1 VQAAS
6 WLEHY
11 DEGMPATLGPYPER
25 TLLDYLDEAASERPD
40 GPALLFKG
48 HTVTH
53 GELQRLSDAFAAALA
68 ALGVAKGDRVALL
81 LPNCPQFLICELGAW
96 KAGAVV
102 VPLNPIYTEPE
113 LAGGLAR
120 TGAETIV
127 VLTPF
132 YGRVKAVQP
141 RTALRRV
148 VATNIKEYLP
158 PLLRV
163 LFTLARERKG
173 GHRVRLEVGDLWLP
187 DLLGRHRETPRR
199 DGRAGPGDQGQG
211 RDDHGQLEARPSS
224 GCVDE
229 VTMQHAVLPSRA
241 RYAQPPVPG
250 ILPGRG
256 ARHNPPDRLL
266 SPPDDGQRQPSAL
279 NRYQVSWPA

>member
-1 VQAAS
+1 MQAAS

-102 VPLNPIYTEPE
+102 VPLNPIYQDDAT
-113 LAGGLAR
+113 
-120 TGAETIV
+120 TM
-127 VLTPF
+127 
-132 YGRVKAVQP
+132 P
-141 RTALRRV
+141 R
-148 VATNIKEYLP
+148 
-158 PLLRV
+158 
-163 LFTLARERKG
+163 
-173 GHRVRLEVGDLWLP
+173 
-187 DLLGRHRETPRR
+187 
-199 DGRAGPGDQGQG
+199 PGTW
-211 RDDHGQLEARPSS
+211 P
-224 GCVDE
+224 
-229 VTMQHAVLPSRA
+229 
-241 RYAQPPVPG
+241 
-250 ILPGRG
+250 
-256 ARHNPPDRLL
+256 
-266 SPPDDGQRQPSAL
+266 
-279 NRYQVSWPA
+279 VSWAEAA